1 MVTATAC
8 CSTTPDVSVLARSSA
23 ITASTVSKTTRS
35 GTARL
40 HAFLVD
46 PTGRMDERFRMNSY
60 WPWWAGALG
69 LALVTIN
76 YTLITDRS
84 LGVSAAWDR
93 VFHWRAE
100 RRLERLDEQFLNDRA
115 LVGALAQ
122 ATADEFGAAAA
133 MPPEITHSHARS
145 RDLDAEPAADERALA
160 ASLRPVPLVTQAA
173 LLVSI
178 FLGGWIAAFSSGR
191 FQIRFDMGEG
201 FRQLVTSNPITM
213 VCLLFA
219 GGVLVGFGTRL
230 AGGCSSGHGLSG
242 CGRLRPVSL
251 LATAV
256 FFGTAVV
263 VSFLLWKVI

>member
-1 MVTATAC
+1 M
-8 CSTTPDVSVLARSSA
+8 S
-23 ITASTVSKTTRS
+23 
-35 GTARL
+35 
-40 HAFLVD
+40 
-46 PTGRMDERFRMNSY
+46 SY

-76 YTLITDRS
+76 YTMITDRS
-84 LGVSAAWDR
+84 LGVSGAWDR
-93 VFHWRAE
+93 VLHWRAE

-122 ATADEFGAAAA
+122 ATADQFGAAA
-133 MPPEITHSHARS
+133 PIHPETTHSGARS
-145 RDLDAEPAADERALA
+145 HDLDVEPTEDERSSV

-173 LLVSI
+173 LLLSI
-178 FLGGWIAAFSSGR
+178 FVGGWIAAVSSGR

-201 FRQLVTSNPITM
+201 FSRLVTSNPTTM
-213 VCLLFA
+213 VCLLFV
-219 GGVLVGFGTRL
+219 GGVMVGFGTRL